1 MKEATYFFEALSE
14 PAQKALSNAGYVH
27 LEQFSKL
34 TKKHLLQLHGV
45 GPKTIRQLSE
55 FLAAKGMS
63 FAKE

>member
-1 MKEATYFFEALSE
+1 MKDATHFLEALSE
-14 PAQKALSNAGYVH
+14 PAQQALSGAGYVH
-27 LEQFSKL
+27 LEQFSNL
-34 TKKHLLQLHGV
+34 TKKELLQLHGV